1 VADQPFVAPDSVF
14 IEANPER
21 AEVLDHRTWIAPP
34 RRIAPVLADLHEL
47 FRLPAEAA
55 DLVRHHAAGLNL
67 RCRPATV
74 VERDDHVLEM
84 LDLIRSPRIERS
96 MDENRAAWEHGWQQN
111 LDEARAGGFA
121 PDTLKPKYFRGHR
134 CLRWQRGLVVSENPQ
149 IEYDLFVLA
158 RRLLFGWYLPGIHTI
173 YEIGSGSGNN
183 LWLLS
188 EMFPGARIV
197 GLDWVD
203 PAVKLANELG
213 KATGRR
219 IEGRRFNMLSAAH
232 SVTLE
237 PGSAVVTIHALE
249 QLGDQH
255 GGLLDWLAAARPA
268 VVLHY
273 EPIVEF
279 YDAAN
284 LLDYLALWYSER
296 RRYLSG
302 FWTAIAARRDAG
314 QLEVLAADR
323 PGVGGVYHEAS
334 VIVWRPTLG

>member
-1 VADQPFVAPDSVF
+1 MTPTDATPLAGQHPAG
-14 IEANPER
+14 
-21 AEVLDHRTWIAPP
+21 AE
-34 RRIAPVLADLHEL
+34 LHQL
-47 FRLPAEAA
+47 FGLPAQAG
-55 DLVRHHAAGLNL
+55 DLVRDRVSALNL
-67 RCRPATV
+67 RCHPASGL
-74 VERDDHVLEM
+74 ERDEYVHEM

-96 MDENRAAWEHGWQQN
+96 MDENRAAWERGWQQN

-121 PDTLKPKYFRGHR
+121 PDTLKPKYFRGNR
-134 CLRWQRGLVVSENPQ
+134 FLRWQRGLVVSENPQ
-149 IEYDLFVLA
+149 IEYDLFNLA
-158 RRLLFGWYLPGIHTI
+158 RRLLFGWYLPGIRTI
-173 YEIGSGSGNN
+173 YEIGSGSCNN

-188 EMFPGARIV
+188 ELFPDATII

-213 KATGRR
+213 KETGRK
-219 IEGRRFNMLSAAH
+219 IEGRRFNMISPVH

-255 GGLLDWLAAARPA
+255 GALLDWLTAARPA
-268 VVLHY
+268 LVLHY

-284 LLDYLALWYSER
+284 LLDYLARWYSER
-296 RRYLSG
+296 RRYLTG

-314 QLEVLAADR
+314 ELELLAADR
-323 PGVGGVYHEAS
+323 PGVGGIYHEAS
-334 VIVWRPTLG
+334 VIVWRPTRG

>member
-1 VADQPFVAPDSVF
+1 VADQPLVAPDSVF
-14 IEANPER
+14 IEANPKR
-21 AEVLDHRTWIAPP
+21 VVVLDHRRQIVPP
-34 RRIAPVLADLHEL
+34 PVLVPVLANLHEL
-47 FRLPAEAA
+47 FGLPAEAA
-55 DLVRHHAAGLNL
+55 DLVRDHTVDLDV
-67 RCRPATV
+67 RCRATTG
-74 VERDDHVLEM
+74 VERDDFVLEM

-96 MDENRAAWEHGWQQN
+96 VDENRAAWERGWQQN
-111 LDEARAGGFA
+111 LDEARARGFA

-158 RRLLFGWYLPGIHTI
+158 RRLLFGWYLSGIRTI

-188 EMFPGARIV
+188 ELFPEATIV

-213 KATGRR
+213 KTTGRK
-219 IEGRRFNMLSAAH
+219 IEGRRFNMLSPAH
-232 SVTLE
+232 NVTLE

-255 GGLLDWLAAARPA
+255 GALLDWIAAARPA
-268 VVLHY
+268 LVLHY
-273 EPIVEF
+273 EPILEF

-296 RRYLSG
+296 RQYLTG
-302 FWTAIAARRDAG
+302 FWTEIAARRDAG

-334 VIVWRPTLG
+334 VVVWRPTT